1 MFQSTGEL
9 MACRKENRSCVKVCE
24 IILRG
29 NKLTLCW
36 YTFITTTRNI
46 TVLHG
51 LLQII
56 KLTNRI
62 SIKSKTILE

>member
-1 MFQSTGEL
+1 MYQSTREL
-9 MACRKENRSCVKVCE
+9 LVCHKQNRSLVKVCE
-24 IILRG
+24 IILTG
-29 NKLTLCW
+29 VKLTLCW
-36 YTFITTTRNI
+36 YTFITTTRNF

-62 SIKSKTILE
+62 SIKSKAILE